1 MAIVQR
7 FSFFNLHSKSMKLL
21 KVTLFLTLFLCLST
35 VIFAQKNK
43 SLAENFSAETMD
55 GQTVELDSLKGKVV
69 VLTFWSTKCAI
80 CESEIPKL
88 NKIANNYKGKD
99 VVFLGLTTDNPTK
112 VESFL
117 KMKPFNFNIIPSS
130 FGVLLKYADRDNSG
144 RMNIG
149 FPAYFVVNQA
159 GEIEMK
165 DSGWDKTEKLNTQ
178 INRLLTSGK

>member
-1 MAIVQR
+1 
-7 FSFFNLHSKSMKLL
+7 MKLL
-21 KVTLFLTLFLCLST
+21 KVFLCLAF
-35 VIFAQKNK
+35 VLCFALAGFAQKSK
-43 SLAENFSAETMD
+43 PLAENFSAETMS

-88 NKIANNYKGKD
+88 NKIADNYKGKD
-99 VVFLGLTTDNPTK
+99 VVFLGLTTDNETK
-112 VESFL
+112 VESYL
-117 KMKPFNFNIIPSS
+117 KMRPFRFDIIPNS
-130 FGVLLKYADRDNSG
+130 FGVLLKYADKDSSG

-149 FPAYFVVNQA
+149 FPAYFVVNQT

-178 INRLLTSGK
+178 INRLLTTGK

>member
-1 MAIVQR
+1 
-7 FSFFNLHSKSMKLL
+7 MKLL
-21 KVTLFLTLFLCLST
+21 KVTLFLIFVLCLST

-43 SLAENFSAETMD
+43 PLAENFSAETMS

-69 VLTFWSTKCAI
+69 VLTFWSTKCQI

-88 NKIANNYKGKD
+88 NKIADSYKGKD
-99 VVFLGLTTDNPTK
+99 VIFLGLTTDNQTK

-117 KMKPFNFNIIPSS
+117 KMRPFNFNIIPDS
-130 FGVLLKYADRDNSG
+130 FGVLMKYADRDSSG
-144 RMNIG
+144 RMSIG

-178 INRLLTSGK
+178 INRLLTTGK

>member
-1 MAIVQR
+1 MVIAQR
-7 FSFFNLHSKSMKLL
+7 DNFFNLQSKFMKLL
-21 KVTLFLTLFLCLST
+21 KVSLGFIFVLCLST
-35 VIFAQKNK
+35 VIFAQKTK
-43 SLAENFSAETMD
+43 TLAENFSAETMD
-55 GQTVELDSLKGKVV
+55 GQNVELDSLKGKVV

-88 NKIANNYKGKD
+88 NKIANNFKGKD
-99 VVFLGLTTDNPTK
+99 VVFLGLTTDNSTK
-112 VESFL
+112 VESYL
-117 KMKPFNFNIIPSS
+117 KMRPFNFNIIPDS
-130 FGVLLKYADRDNSG
+130 FGVLFKYADKDSSG

-178 INRLLTSGK
+178 INRLLTTSK